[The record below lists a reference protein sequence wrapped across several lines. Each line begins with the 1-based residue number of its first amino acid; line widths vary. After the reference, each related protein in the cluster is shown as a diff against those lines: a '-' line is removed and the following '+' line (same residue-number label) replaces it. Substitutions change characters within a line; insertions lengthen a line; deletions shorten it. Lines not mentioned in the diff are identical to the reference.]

1 MRTLPPEVAE
11 KVKSLPDV
19 EKLTL
24 VDELLFQ
31 LDRPDPEIDRIW
43 ADEARK
49 RWQAYRE
56 GRIAA
61 IPYDD
66 VMAKY
71 RQS

>member
-1 MRTLPPEVAE
+1 MRTLTPEVAE

-31 LDRPDPEIDRIW
+31 LDRPDPEIDGIW

-49 RWQAYRE
+49 RGQAYRE

-61 IPYDD
+61 IPEKGNRHDD
-66 VMAKY
+66 D
-71 RQS
+71 

>member
-1 MRTLPPEVAE
+1 MRTLTPEVAE

-56 GRIAA
+56 GRIAVV
-61 IPYDD
+61 PYDD

-71 RQS
+71 RPS